1 MHESDPCGRRG
12 AACVRSTIG
21 IGMALLLGS
30 VAFAQS
36 QIYRCVGANGAIT
49 MTNVACPQQ
58 TTGSVVQIRTNQMDM
73 SDSRRETDKIAA
85 SQSAA
90 RAERSAQA
98 GEQGDSRE
106 ASAMSRDTTAEQEHA
121 FAEKRRRYLL
131 EQRMNHGTPR
141 ERAAAAAALA
151 GIQETSA
158 NGQRP
163 MGGGDTRRPIPS
175 TAGGFFTP
183 AAGGYI
189 SPKGRFCPQLGAGLM
204 CDGVFVPL
212 N

>member
-1 MHESDPCGRRG
+1 MLKPSLCRRI
-12 AACVRSTIG
+12 AAARACATLG
-21 IGMALLLGS
+21 IGMASLLPS
-30 VAFAQS
+30 VALAQS

-58 TTGSVVQIRTNQMDM
+58 TTGSVVQLKTNQMDM
-73 SDSRRETDKIAA
+73 SDSRRETGRIAA

-98 GEQGDSRE
+98 NEQGDSRG
-106 ASAMSRDTTAEQEHA
+106 ASAMSRDTSAEQDQA
-121 FAEKRRRYLL
+121 YAEKRRRYLL
-131 EQRMNHGTPR
+131 EQRLNHGTPR

-151 GIQETSA
+151 GIQEPPTSV
-158 NGQRP
+158 QRP
-163 MGGGDTRRPIPS
+163 ADAGDTRRPIPS
-175 TAGGFFTP
+175 TGGGFFTP
-183 AAGGYI
+183 AGGGYI